1 MNFLLKNIN
10 NLSYWY
16 WSIKILEIANSL
28 PYLSPFTL
36 HSKSLCSSL
45 VTQRHIDF
53 VIICIFFSAF
63 LQSSV
68 CPCLISL
75 PATLGANHLTKF
87 QPFESQVLTWADL
100 LGSFY
105 SGQRETQLAVY
116 PTLSRKG
123 QKAELSFHWTSKS
136 ETEKEGDKPCH
147 LWLSNNCIILGLQG
161 QKEEWNNDVL

>member
-1 MNFLLKNIN
+1 MWNCNFP
-10 NLSYWY
+10 
-16 WSIKILEIANSL
+16 
-28 PYLSPFTL
+28 PYLSFFTL

-45 VTQRHIDF
+45 VTQCHVDF
-53 VIICIFFSAF
+53 VIICIFFSAS

-75 PATLGANHLTKF
+75 AATLGANHLTQF
-87 QPFESQVLTWADL
+87 QPFESQVLTGADL

-136 ETEKEGDKPCH
+136 ETGKEDDKPCH
-147 LWLSNNCIILGLQG
+147 LWLPNNCIMLGLQG
-161 QKEEWNNDVL
+161 LKRKNKTKMCCNLKGKKKVEN